1 MLLSAA
7 ISVGPVAFTSPA
19 EAAPLNAGVYLTP
32 DSGPAGTD
40 VTVGG
45 QGFEA
50 CGEVTI
56 TFDGGHGEPGTVNVP
71 EISGSITVPE
81 GTPAGQHSIEAT
93 CDEDPDTGDYYYG
106 SASFTVTGDGGGN
119 TPDEPLALAL
129 TPDHGSIGD
138 PIDVRGTG
146 FDVCAAGTVYLHVL
160 DGGPEIASGIPV
172 TETGA
177 FSYTEVIPA
186 GTVAKTY
193 TFRAECTNEASLYA
207 DDDLVV
213 EAPADPQLTLAEE
226 EGAKGNTVRAEGT
239 GFRCSNVD
247 LVWDGA
253 EAPLTT
259 AAVTEQATFST
270 EVPVPGDAQPGPHT
284 VRAVCVDYP
293 EQYADAPF
301 TVTPTGGGTDN
312 GGTDNGGTDN
322 GGTDNGGTDNGGTD
336 NGGTDNGGTDN
347 GGTDNGGTDNGGTDN
362 GGTDNG
368 GTDSGGGSGG
378 SGGGSATPVG
388 LVVGGSSGAALALAA
403 AALVYFGRLH
413 RGPRWVHKHVRAALR
428 PATGATALTET
439 RQPGDPPTHTTRL
452 DPHTDPGR
460 QRLEGDGSEEEER

>member
-7 ISVGPVAFTSPA
+7 ISVGPVAFTPPA
-19 EAAPLNAGVYLTP
+19 AAEPLNAGVYLTP

-50 CGEVTI
+50 CGAVTI
-56 TFDGGHGEPGTVNVP
+56 TFDGGHAEPGTVNVP

-106 SASFTVTGDGGGN
+106 SASFTVTGDG
-119 TPDEPLALAL
+119 TPPSSETPALQLDRSEGPPGTTIGVEGSGFGTCYAEDVELYVDERRAL
-129 TPDHGSIGD
+129 DYR
-138 PIDVRGTG
+138 IDVGAETGTFSEQITLADDIEPGDHRIRAVCVGYPGVSAEAPFVVTGTTTEANPVLTVAPEQDVAGATATVTGTG
-146 FDVCAAGTVYLHVL
+146 FTCTEAQLLWDGSEQLATATVDGSGDLGAAITV
-160 DGGPEIASGIPV
+160 P
-172 TETGA
+172 
-177 FSYTEVIPA
+177 
-186 GTVAKTY
+186 
-193 TFRAECTNEASLYA
+193 
-207 DDDLVV
+207 DD
-213 EAPADPQLTLAEE
+213 AA
-226 EGAKGNTVRAEGT
+226 EGA
-239 GFRCSNVD
+239 
-247 LVWDGA
+247 
-253 EAPLTT
+253 
-259 AAVTEQATFST
+259 
-270 EVPVPGDAQPGPHT
+270 HT
-284 VRAVCVDYP
+284 IRAVCVDYP

-336 NGGTDNGGTDN
+336 NGGTDTGGTDT
-347 GGTDNGGTDNGGTDN
+347 GGTDT
-362 GGTDNG
+362 
-368 GTDSGGGSGG
+368 GGGSGG
-378 SGGGSATPVG
+378 SGGGSSTPVG
-388 LVVGGSSGAALALAA
+388 VVVGGTSGAALALAA

-413 RGPRWVHKHVRAALR
+413 RGPRWVHKHIRATLR

-452 DPHTDPGR
+452 DPHADPGR